1 MKGRTKEDRHMSK
14 ATFTG
19 EETQII
25 FTNCTRKLE
34 VENKR
39 VISKIRRYKY
49 MHNHIRNGL
58 VQIHICKL
66 TFGHL
71 CIEFNLIWTCGPKF
85 DFSSALSFLNRFQ
98 NPWSILKMGRRLH
111 HAKCNRRC
119 IPATKL
125 TELVQPFIGR
135 LSYILVNF
143 QVQWWTFVLLEKRL
157 SVIVL
162 QNTRQVPS

>member
-1 MKGRTKEDRHMSK
+1 MSK
-14 ATFTG
+14 AIFTE

-58 VQIHICKL
+58 VQIHIWKL
-66 TFGHL
+66 TSGHL
-71 CIEFNLIWTCGPKF
+71 CIKFNLIWTCGPKF
-85 DFSSALSFLNRFQ
+85 DFSSALSSLNRFQ
-98 NPWSILKMGRRLH
+98 NPRSILKMGRRLH

-119 IPATKL
+119 IPATKS

-162 QNTRQVPS
+162 ENTRQVPS

>member
-1 MKGRTKEDRHMSK
+1 MSK

-19 EETQII
+19 QETQII

-85 DFSSALSFLNRFQ
+85 DFSSALSFLNGFQ

>member
-1 MKGRTKEDRHMSK
+1 MSK

-19 EETQII
+19 QETQII

-71 CIEFNLIWTCGPKF
+71 CIEFNLIWTCEPKF
-85 DFSSALSFLNRFQ
+85 DFSSALFFLNRFQ

-162 QNTRQVPS
+162 QNIRQVPS

>member
-1 MKGRTKEDRHMSK
+1 MSK

-49 MHNHIRNGL
+49 MHNHIKNGL
-58 VQIHICKL
+58 VQIHIWKL
-66 TFGHL
+66 TSGNL
-71 CIEFNLIWTCGPKF
+71 CIKFNLIWTWGRKF
-85 DFSSALSFLNRFQ
+85 DFSSGLSFLNRFE

-119 IPATKL
+119 LPATKS
-125 TELVQPFIGR
+125 TEWVQPFIGR
-135 LSYILVNF
+135 LSYILVNS

-157 SVIVL
+157 SVIVSE
-162 QNTRQVPS
+162 NTRQVPS